1 MKKDINKK
9 NSIQT
14 KSGVMDAQQ
23 SKKLVLLVQLL
34 NSIKFLNQSL
44 IYICTK
50 NYYKVI
56 KN

>member
-1 MKKDINKK
+1 
-9 NSIQT
+9 
-14 KSGVMDAQQ
+14 MDAQQ

-44 IYICTK
+44 IYISTK

-56 KN
+56 KKDN